1 MINNIVVI
9 TCRLSE
15 EMFQS
20 VRIVVMKVLGKK
32 GPILRTID
40 IIVGV
45 CLLFLGI
52 IPGVVYLCVVMLIRG
67 TKDET
72 REKICPRCG
81 AKNLWTF
88 FIKSECDDNFRSSLL
103 ILKLKNM
110 IFKALKSGNSFLN
123 TRRNKYVLWQ
133 VRKHGKGWF
142 EVLS

>member
-1 MINNIVVI
+1 
-9 TCRLSE
+9 
-15 EMFQS
+15 
-20 VRIVVMKVLGKK
+20 MKQERKFV
-32 GPILRTID
+32 PVAER
-40 IIVGV
+40 
-45 CLLFLGI
+45 
-52 IPGVVYLCVVMLIRG
+52 
-67 TKDET
+67 
-72 REKICPRCG
+72 KICG
-81 AKNLWTF
+81 HF